1 MKKIFSIIG
10 SIIIFIFVLGFSI
23 FANDPVDWIIFPMMV
38 ILLPL
43 YISSIFIN
51 NEKMEM
57 VVLSILT
64 GIVVHNICIGIF
76 SNVAILNFFASG
88 LVFFNSII
96 IGAFVVL
103 YFMENKSSF
112 ISKIGYF
119 LMVMPFAFSL
129 NILYYSSADNIA
141 AGIIFAVFALLFAL
155 SAIFARIGIAK
166 IDGPHVYLGI
176 VSLAISIL
184 GYIVFL
190 GIEGQSFLLPLGFTE
205 IILTILSIVG
215 LAYLS
220 YIGKKIEKNKEI
232 STSSNEKYEKAYKM
246 STNVETVEVKRE
258 DIKPQD
264 ESKPFMNSIKEE
276 RKEDTIKEDSISP
289 KVDANLDKKSE
300 EESIDSVP
308 LNTIPSIDEIK
319 IEEPIIEEK
328 EIENPKD
335 LKDED
340 YLIKTPHV
348 DLSSSLDD
356 FLYHKDPD
364 DSFGSI
370 SNYDPM
376 DSLKGLGED
385 KK

>member
-1 MKKIFSIIG
+1 
-10 SIIIFIFVLGFSI
+10 
-23 FANDPVDWIIFPMMV
+23 MMV

-64 GIVVHNICIGIF
+64 GIVVHNICMGIF
-76 SNVAILNFFASG
+76 TRVAWLNFFASG

-112 ISKIGYF
+112 LSNVCYF

-129 NILYYSSADNIA
+129 NIVYYSAAYNIA
-141 AGIIFAVFALLFAL
+141 AGIIFGVFALLLGL
-155 SAIFARIGIAK
+155 SAIFARISVAK

-176 VSLAISIL
+176 VAGALSII

-190 GIEGQSFLLPLGFTE
+190 GIEGQSYLLPLGFTE
-205 IILTILSIVG
+205 IILIILSIVG

-220 YIGKKIEKNKEI
+220 YIGKKIEMNKEV
-232 STSSNEKYEKAYKM
+232 STSSSEKYENAYKA
-246 STNVETVEVKRE
+246 STNVETMEVKKE
-258 DIKPQD
+258 EIKPHD
-264 ESKPFMNSIKEE
+264 ESNTFINPIKEE
-276 RKEDTIKEDSISP
+276 SKEDTIKEDTIKEDSISP
-289 KVDANLDKKSE
+289 KVDATLDKKAD
-300 EESIDSVP
+300 EESIDSNT

-335 LKDED
+335 LKDDD

-356 FLYHKDPD
+356 FLYHKDED

-370 SNYDPM
+370 SDYDPM

>member
-23 FANDPVDWIIFPMMV
+23 FANDPVDWILFAMMV

-43 YISSIFIN
+43 YISSIFIK

-64 GIVVHNICIGIF
+64 GIVVHNICMGIF
-76 SNVAILNFFASG
+76 SGVSFMNFFASG
-88 LVFFNSII
+88 LIFFNSII
-96 IGAFVVL
+96 IGAFVTL

-112 ISKIGYF
+112 LSKLGYF
-119 LMVMPFAFSL
+119 FMVMPFAFSL
-129 NILYYSSADNIA
+129 NIVFYSSFYNIA
-141 AGIIFAVFALLFAL
+141 AGIIFGVFALLFGL
-155 SAIFARIGIAK
+155 SAIFARIGVAK

-176 VSLAISIL
+176 VSLAISII

-190 GIEGQSFLLPLGFTE
+190 GIEGQSYLLPLGFTE
-205 IILTILSIVG
+205 IILIILSIVG

-232 STSSNEKYEKAYKM
+232 STSSNEKYVESYKM
-246 STNVETVEVKRE
+246 STNASTMEVKRE

-264 ESKPFMNSIKEE
+264 ETNTFMNPIKEE
-276 RKEDTIKEDSISP
+276 SKEDTIKEDSISP
-289 KVDANLDKKSE
+289 KVDSTLEIKPD
-300 EESIDSVP
+300 ESIDSNT

-328 EIENPKD
+328 ETDDPKD
-335 LKDED
+335 LKDDDD
-340 YLIKTPHV
+340 YLIKTPHD

-364 DSFGSI
+364 DSLGSI

>member
-23 FANDPVDWIIFPMMV
+23 FANDPVDWIIFAMMV

-64 GIVVHNICIGIF
+64 GIVVHNICMGIF
-76 SNVAILNFFASG
+76 SGVALVNFFASG
-88 LVFFNSII
+88 LVFFNSMI

-103 YFMENKSSF
+103 YFMEYKSSF
-112 ISKIGYF
+112 LSKVGYF

-129 NILYYSSADNIA
+129 NLVYYSGAYNIA
-141 AGIIFAVFALLFAL
+141 AGIIFGVFALLFGL
-155 SAIFARIGIAK
+155 SVIFARIGIAK

-176 VSLAISIL
+176 VALALSII

-190 GIEGQSFLLPLGFTE
+190 GIVGQSYLLPLGFTE
-205 IILTILSIVG
+205 IILIILSIVG

-220 YIGKKIEKNKEI
+220 YIDKKIEKNKEI
-232 STSSNEKYEKAYKM
+232 STSSNEKYEKPYKE
-246 STNVETVEVKRE
+246 STNASAMEVKRE
-258 DIKPQD
+258 GIKPQD
-264 ESKPFMNSIKEE
+264 ESNIFMNPIKEE

-289 KVDANLDKKSE
+289 KVDATLDKKSE
-300 EESIDSVP
+300 DESIDSNT

-319 IEEPIIEEK
+319 IEEPVIEEK
-328 EIENPKD
+328 EIDDPKD
-335 LKDED
+335 LEDDD

-356 FLYHKDPD
+356 FLYHKDED
-364 DSFGSI
+364 DSLGSI

>member
-23 FANDPVDWIIFPMMV
+23 FANDPVDWIIFAMMV

-57 VVLSILT
+57 VVLSILI

-76 SNVAILNFFASG
+76 SGVALVNFFASG

-141 AGIIFAVFALLFAL
+141 AGIIFGVFALLFAL

-176 VSLAISIL
+176 ASSAISIL

-205 IILTILSIVG
+205 IILIILSIVG

-232 STSSNEKYEKAYKM
+232 STSFNEKYEKAYKM
-246 STNVETVEVKRE
+246 STNVETMEVKRE
-258 DIKPQD
+258 DIKTQD

-289 KVDANLDKKSE
+289 KVDANLDKKS

-364 DSFGSI
+364 DSFGNI

-376 DSLKGLGED
+376 DSLKALGED

>member
-23 FANDPVDWIIFPMMV
+23 FANDPVDWIIFAMMV

-88 LVFFNSII
+88 LIFFNSII

-129 NILYYSSADNIA
+129 NILYYSSWDNIA
-141 AGIIFAVFALLFAL
+141 AGVIFGVFALLLGL
-155 SAIFARIGIAK
+155 SAIFARIGVAK

-176 VSLAISIL
+176 VSLALSIL
-184 GYIVFL
+184 GNIIFL
-190 GIEGQSFLLPLGFTE
+190 GIEGQSYLLPLGFTE
-205 IILTILSIVG
+205 IILIILSIVG

-246 STNVETVEVKRE
+246 STNVETMEVKRE
-258 DIKPQD
+258 DIKTHD
-264 ESKPFMNSIKEE
+264 ESKPFINPIKEE

-300 EESIDSVP
+300 ESIDSVP
-308 LNTIPSIDEIK
+308 LDTIPSIDEIK
-319 IEEPIIEEK
+319 IEEPVIEEK
-328 EIENPKD
+328 EIENTKD

-364 DSFGSI
+364 DSFGNI

>member
-23 FANDPVDWIIFPMMV
+23 FANDPVDWIIFAMMV

-76 SNVAILNFFASG
+76 SGVALVNFFASG

-141 AGIIFAVFALLFAL
+141 AGIIFGVFALLLGL

-176 VSLAISIL
+176 VSLALSIL
-184 GYIVFL
+184 GNIIFL
-190 GIEGQSFLLPLGFTE
+190 GIEGQSYLLPLGFTE
-205 IILTILSIVG
+205 IILIILSIVG

-220 YIGKKIEKNKEI
+220 YLGKNIEMNKEV
-232 STSSNEKYEKAYKM
+232 STSSSEKYENAYKM
-246 STNVETVEVKRE
+246 STNVETVEVKKE
-258 DIKPQD
+258 EIKPHD
-264 ESKPFMNSIKEE
+264 ESNTFINPIKEE
-276 RKEDTIKEDSISP
+276 SKEDTIKEDTISP
-289 KVDANLDKKSE
+289 KVDATLDKKAE
-300 EESIDSVP
+300 DESIDSNT

-319 IEEPIIEEK
+319 IEEPVIEEK

-335 LKDED
+335 LKDDD
-340 YLIKTPHV
+340 YLIETPNI

-356 FLYHKDPD
+356 FLYHKDSD
-364 DSFGSI
+364 DSFGNI

>member
-23 FANDPVDWIIFPMMV
+23 FANDPVDWIIFVMMV

-76 SNVAILNFFASG
+76 SGVALVNFFASG

-129 NILYYSSADNIA
+129 NILYYSSMDNIA
-141 AGIIFAVFALLFAL
+141 AGVIFGVFALLFAL

-176 VSLAISIL
+176 VSLALSIL
-184 GYIVFL
+184 GIIIFL
-190 GIEGQSFLLPLGFTE
+190 GIEGQSYLLPLGFTE
-205 IILTILSIVG
+205 IILIILSIVG

-246 STNVETVEVKRE
+246 STNVEAMEVKRE
-258 DIKPQD
+258 DIKTQD
-264 ESKPFMNSIKEE
+264 ESKSFTNPIKEE

-289 KVDANLDKKSE
+289 KVDANLDKKAY
-300 EESIDSVP
+300 ESIDSVT

-319 IEEPIIEEK
+319 IEEPVIEEK
-328 EIENPKD
+328 EIENTKD

-340 YLIKTPHV
+340 YLIKTPQV

-356 FLYHKDPD
+356 FLYHKDED

>member
-76 SNVAILNFFASG
+76 SGVALVNFFASG

-112 ISKIGYF
+112 MTILGYF

-129 NILYYSSADNIA
+129 NILYYSSWDNIA
-141 AGIIFAVFALLFAL
+141 AGIIFGVFALLLGL

-176 VSLAISIL
+176 VSLALSIL

-205 IILTILSIVG
+205 IILIILSIVG

-232 STSSNEKYEKAYKM
+232 STSSNERYEKAYKM
-246 STNVETVEVKRE
+246 STNVETMEVKRE
-258 DIKPQD
+258 DIKTHD
-264 ESKPFMNSIKEE
+264 ESKPFMNPIKEE

-300 EESIDSVP
+300 EPIDSVT

-319 IEEPIIEEK
+319 IEEPVIEEK
-328 EIENPKD
+328 EIENTKD

-364 DSFGSI
+364 DSFGNI

>member
-23 FANDPVDWIIFPMMV
+23 FANDPVDWIIFAMMV

-76 SNVAILNFFASG
+76 SGVALVNFFASG
-88 LVFFNSII
+88 LIFFNSII

-129 NILYYSSADNIA
+129 NILYYSSMDNIA
-141 AGIIFAVFALLFAL
+141 ASIIFEVFALLLGL

-176 VSLAISIL
+176 VSLALSIL
-184 GYIVFL
+184 GNIIFL
-190 GIEGQSFLLPLGFTE
+190 GIEGQSYLLPLGFTE
-205 IILTILSIVG
+205 IILIILSIVG

-258 DIKPQD
+258 DIKTQD
-264 ESKPFMNSIKEE
+264 ESKPFINPIKEE

-300 EESIDSVP
+300 ESIDSVT

-364 DSFGSI
+364 DSFGNI

>member
-23 FANDPVDWIIFPMMV
+23 FANDPVDWIIFAMMV

-129 NILYYSSADNIA
+129 NILYYSSWDNIA
-141 AGIIFAVFALLFAL
+141 AGIIFGVFALLLGL

-176 VSLAISIL
+176 VSLALSIL
-184 GYIVFL
+184 GNIIFL
-190 GIEGQSFLLPLGFTE
+190 GIEGQSYLLPLGFTE
-205 IILTILSIVG
+205 IILIILSIVG

-232 STSSNEKYEKAYKM
+232 STSSNEKYEDAYKM
-246 STNVETVEVKRE
+246 STNVEAMEVKRE
-258 DIKPQD
+258 DIKTQD
-264 ESKPFMNSIKEE
+264 ESNTFTNPIKEE
-276 RKEDTIKEDSISP
+276 RKEDSIKEDSISP
-289 KVDANLDKKSE
+289 KVDANLDKKTY
-300 EESIDSVP
+300 ESIDSVP

-319 IEEPIIEEK
+319 IEEPVIEEK
-328 EIENPKD
+328 EIENTKD

-356 FLYHKDPD
+356 FLYHKDSD
-364 DSFGSI
+364 DSFGNI

>member
-23 FANDPVDWIIFPMMV
+23 FANDPVDWIIFAMMV

-129 NILYYSSADNIA
+129 NILYYSSWDNIA
-141 AGIIFAVFALLFAL
+141 AGIIFGVFALLLGL
-155 SAIFARIGIAK
+155 SAIFARIGVAK

-176 VSLAISIL
+176 VSLALSIL
-184 GYIVFL
+184 GNIIFL
-190 GIEGQSFLLPLGFTE
+190 GIEGQSYLLPLGFTE
-205 IILTILSIVG
+205 IILIILSIVG

-232 STSSNEKYEKAYKM
+232 STSSNEKYEDAYKM
-246 STNVETVEVKRE
+246 STNVETMEVKRE
-258 DIKPQD
+258 DIKTHD
-264 ESKPFMNSIKEE
+264 ESKPFINPIKEE

-300 EESIDSVP
+300 ESIDSVP
-308 LNTIPSIDEIK
+308 LDTIPSIDEIK
-319 IEEPIIEEK
+319 IEEPVIEEK
-328 EIENPKD
+328 EIENTKD

-364 DSFGSI
+364 DSFGNI

>member
-76 SNVAILNFFASG
+76 SGVALVNFFASG

-103 YFMENKSSF
+103 YFMGNKSSF

-155 SAIFARIGIAK
+155 SSIFARIGIVK

-176 VSLAISIL
+176 VSLALSIL
-184 GYIVFL
+184 GNIVFL
-190 GIEGQSFLLPLGFTE
+190 GIEGQSYLLPLGFTE
-205 IILTILSIVG
+205 IILIILSIVG

-246 STNVETVEVKRE
+246 STNVDAMEVKRE
-258 DIKPQD
+258 DIKTQD
-264 ESKPFMNSIKEE
+264 ESKPFINPIKEE

-289 KVDANLDKKSE
+289 KVDANLDKKTY
-300 EESIDSVP
+300 ESIDSVT

-319 IEEPIIEEK
+319 IEEPTIEEK

-340 YLIKTPHV
+340 YLIKTPYV

-364 DSFGSI
+364 DSFGNI

>member
-76 SNVAILNFFASG
+76 SGVALVNFFASG

-176 VSLAISIL
+176 VSLALSIL
-184 GYIVFL
+184 GNIVFL
-190 GIEGQSFLLPLGFTE
+190 GIEGQSYLLPLGFTE
-205 IILTILSIVG
+205 IILIILSIVG

-246 STNVETVEVKRE
+246 STNVDAMEVKRE
-258 DIKPQD
+258 DIKTQD
-264 ESKPFMNSIKEE
+264 ESKPFINPIKEE

-289 KVDANLDKKSE
+289 KVDANLDNKSE

-308 LNTIPSIDEIK
+308 LNTIPSIDETK
-319 IEEPIIEEK
+319 IDEPIIEEK

-364 DSFGSI
+364 DSFGNI

>member
-23 FANDPVDWIIFPMMV
+23 FANDPVDWIIFAMMV

-76 SNVAILNFFASG
+76 SGVALVNFFASG

-141 AGIIFAVFALLFAL
+141 AGIIFGVFALLFAL

-176 VSLAISIL
+176 ASSAISIL

-205 IILTILSIVG
+205 IILIILSIVG

-232 STSSNEKYEKAYKM
+232 STSSNEKYEDAYKM
-246 STNVETVEVKRE
+246 STNVETMEVKRE
-258 DIKPQD
+258 DIKTHD
-264 ESKPFMNSIKEE
+264 ESKPFMNPIKEE

-289 KVDANLDKKSE
+289 KVDANLDKKS

-364 DSFGSI
+364 DSFGNI

-376 DSLKGLGED
+376 DSLKALGED

>member
-76 SNVAILNFFASG
+76 SGVALVNFFASG
-88 LVFFNSII
+88 LVFFNSMI

-129 NILYYSSADNIA
+129 NLVYYSSADNIA
-141 AGIIFAVFALLFAL
+141 AGIIFGVFALLLGL
-155 SAIFARIGIAK
+155 SAIFAKIGVAQ

-176 VSLAISIL
+176 VALALSII

-190 GIEGQSFLLPLGFTE
+190 GIVGQSYLLPLGFTE
-205 IILTILSIVG
+205 IILIILSIVG

-220 YIGKKIEKNKEI
+220 YIDKKIEKNKGI
-232 STSSNEKYEKAYKM
+232 STSSNEKYEKSYKE
-246 STNVETVEVKRE
+246 STNVETVEVKKE
-258 DIKPQD
+258 DIKRHD
-264 ESKPFMNSIKEE
+264 ESNTFMNPIKEE
-276 RKEDTIKEDSISP
+276 SKEDTIKEDTISP
-289 KVDANLDKKSE
+289 KVDATLDIKP
-300 EESIDSVP
+300 EESIDSNT

-328 EIENPKD
+328 EIDNPKD
-335 LKDED
+335 LKDDDD

-356 FLYHKDPD
+356 FLYHKDED
-364 DSFGSI
+364 DSLGSI

>member
-76 SNVAILNFFASG
+76 SGVALVNFFASG

-155 SAIFARIGIAK
+155 SSIFARIGIAK

-176 VSLAISIL
+176 VSLALSIL
-184 GYIVFL
+184 GNIVFL
-190 GIEGQSFLLPLGFTE
+190 GIEGQSYLLPLGFTE
-205 IILTILSIVG
+205 IILIILSIVG

-246 STNVETVEVKRE
+246 STNVDAMEVKRE
-258 DIKPQD
+258 DIKTQD
-264 ESKPFMNSIKEE
+264 ESKPFINPIKEE

-289 KVDANLDKKSE
+289 KVDANLDNKSE

-308 LNTIPSIDEIK
+308 LNTIPSIDETK
-319 IEEPIIEEK
+319 IDEPIIEEK

-364 DSFGSI
+364 DSFGNI

>member
-1 MKKIFSIIG
+1 MKKNEEYIVEI
-10 SIIIFIFVLGFSI
+10 VDNGFQG
-23 FANDPVDWIIFPMMV
+23 
-38 ILLPL
+38 
-43 YISSIFIN
+43 
-51 NEKMEM
+51 E
-57 VVLSILT
+57 
-64 GIVVHNICIGIF
+64 
-76 SNVAILNFFASG
+76 
-88 LVFFNSII
+88 
-96 IGAFVVL
+96 
-103 YFMENKSSF
+103 
-112 ISKIGYF
+112 
-119 LMVMPFAFSL
+119 
-129 NILYYSSADNIA
+129 
-141 AGIIFAVFALLFAL
+141 
-155 SAIFARIGIAK
+155 GIAK

-176 VSLAISIL
+176 VSLALSIL
-184 GYIVFL
+184 GNIVFL
-190 GIEGQSFLLPLGFTE
+190 GIEGQSYLLPLGFTE
-205 IILTILSIVG
+205 IILIILSIVG

-246 STNVETVEVKRE
+246 STNVDAMEVKRE
-258 DIKPQD
+258 DIKTQD
-264 ESKPFMNSIKEE
+264 ESKPFINPIKEE

-289 KVDANLDKKSE
+289 KVDANLDKKTY
-300 EESIDSVP
+300 ESIASVA

-319 IEEPIIEEK
+319 IEEPVIEGK
-328 EIENPKD
+328 EIENTKD

-364 DSFGSI
+364 DSFGNI

>member
-1 MKKIFSIIG
+1 M
-10 SIIIFIFVLGFSI
+10 
-23 FANDPVDWIIFPMMV
+23 
-38 ILLPL
+38 
-43 YISSIFIN
+43 
-51 NEKMEM
+51 
-57 VVLSILT
+57 
-64 GIVVHNICIGIF
+64 
-76 SNVAILNFFASG
+76 
-88 LVFFNSII
+88 
-96 IGAFVVL
+96 
-103 YFMENKSSF
+103 
-112 ISKIGYF
+112 
-119 LMVMPFAFSL
+119 
-129 NILYYSSADNIA
+129 
-141 AGIIFAVFALLFAL
+141 
-155 SAIFARIGIAK
+155 
-166 IDGPHVYLGI
+166 
-176 VSLAISIL
+176 
-184 GYIVFL
+184 

-232 STSSNEKYEKAYKM
+232 STSSNEKYEDAYMM

-264 ESKPFMNSIKEE
+264 ESKPFINPIKEE

>member
-23 FANDPVDWIIFPMMV
+23 FANDPVDWILFAMMV

-64 GIVVHNICIGIF
+64 GIVVHNICMGIF
-76 SNVAILNFFASG
+76 SGLAWLNFFASG
-88 LVFFNSII
+88 LIFFNSII

-103 YFMENKSSF
+103 YFMGNKSSF
-112 ISKIGYF
+112 LSKVGYF
-119 LMVMPFAFSL
+119 FMVMPFAFSL
-129 NILYYSSADNIA
+129 NIVYYSTMDNIA
-141 AGIIFAVFALLFAL
+141 SGIIFGVFALLFGL
-155 SAIFARIGIAK
+155 SAIFARIGVAK

-176 VSLAISIL
+176 VALAISII

-190 GIEGQSFLLPLGFTE
+190 GIEGQSYLLPLGFTE
-205 IILTILSIVG
+205 IILIILSIVG

-232 STSSNEKYEKAYKM
+232 STSSNEKYVESYKM
-246 STNVETVEVKRE
+246 STNASAMEVKKE
-258 DIKPQD
+258 EIKPHD
-264 ESKPFMNSIKEE
+264 ESKPFMNPIKEE

-289 KVDANLDKKSE
+289 KVDSTLEIKPD
-300 EESIDSVP
+300 ESIDSNT

-328 EIENPKD
+328 ETDDSKD
-335 LKDED
+335 LKDDDD

-356 FLYHKDPD
+356 FLYHKDED

-370 SNYDPM
+370 SDYDPM

>member
-23 FANDPVDWIIFPMMV
+23 FANDPVDWIIFAMMV

-76 SNVAILNFFASG
+76 SGVALVNFFASG

-129 NILYYSSADNIA
+129 NILYYSSWDNIA

-155 SAIFARIGIAK
+155 SAIFARIGIVK

-176 VSLAISIL
+176 VSLALSIL
-184 GYIVFL
+184 GNIVVL
-190 GIEGQSFLLPLGFTE
+190 GIEGQSYLLPLGFTE
-205 IILTILSIVG
+205 IILIILSIVG

-232 STSSNEKYEKAYKM
+232 STSSNETYEKAYKM
-246 STNVETVEVKRE
+246 STNVDAMEVKRE
-258 DIKPQD
+258 DIKTQD
-264 ESKPFMNSIKEE
+264 ESKPFINPIKEE

-289 KVDANLDKKSE
+289 KVDANLDKKTY
-300 EESIDSVP
+300 ESIDS
-308 LNTIPSIDEIK
+308 
-319 IEEPIIEEK
+319 
-328 EIENPKD
+328 
-335 LKDED
+335 
-340 YLIKTPHV
+340 
-348 DLSSSLDD
+348 
-356 FLYHKDPD
+356 
-364 DSFGSI
+364 
-370 SNYDPM
+370 
-376 DSLKGLGED
+376 
-385 KK
+385 

>member
-220 YIGKKIEKNKEI
+220 CIGKKIEKNKEI

>member
-76 SNVAILNFFASG
+76 SGVALVNFFASG

-119 LMVMPFAFSL
+119 LMVMPFAISL
-129 NILYYSSADNIA
+129 NILYYSSWDNIA
-141 AGIIFAVFALLFAL
+141 AGIIFGVFALLLGL

-176 VSLAISIL
+176 VSLALSIL
-184 GYIVFL
+184 GNIIFL
-190 GIEGQSFLLPLGFTE
+190 GIEGQSYLLPLGFTE
-205 IILTILSIVG
+205 IILIILSIVG

-232 STSSNEKYEKAYKM
+232 STSSNEKYEDAYKM
-246 STNVETVEVKRE
+246 STNVEAMEVKRE
-258 DIKPQD
+258 DIKTQD
-264 ESKPFMNSIKEE
+264 ESKPFINPIKEE

-289 KVDANLDKKSE
+289 KVDANLDKKTY
-300 EESIDSVP
+300 ESIDSVT

-319 IEEPIIEEK
+319 IEEPVIEEK
-328 EIENPKD
+328 EIENTKD

-356 FLYHKDPD
+356 FLYHKDSD
-364 DSFGSI
+364 DSFGNI

>member
-23 FANDPVDWIIFPMMV
+23 FANDPVDWIIFAMMV

-64 GIVVHNICIGIF
+64 GIVVHNICIGFF

-112 ISKIGYF
+112 MTILGYF

-129 NILYYSSADNIA
+129 NILYYSSWDNIA
-141 AGIIFAVFALLFAL
+141 AGIIFGVFALLLGL

-176 VSLAISIL
+176 VSLALSIL

-205 IILTILSIVG
+205 IILIILSIVG

-246 STNVETVEVKRE
+246 STNVETMEVKRE
-258 DIKPQD
+258 DIKTHD
-264 ESKPFMNSIKEE
+264 ESKPFMNPIKEE

-300 EESIDSVP
+300 ESIDSVP

-319 IEEPIIEEK
+319 IEEPVIEEK
-328 EIENPKD
+328 ETENPKD

-364 DSFGSI
+364 DSFGNI

>member
-190 GIEGQSFLLPLGFTE
+190 GIEGQSFLLHLGFTE

>member
-23 FANDPVDWIIFPMMV
+23 FANDPVDWILFAMMV

-64 GIVVHNICIGIF
+64 GIVVHNICMGIF
-76 SNVAILNFFASG
+76 SGVALVNFFASG
-88 LVFFNSII
+88 LIFFNSMI

-112 ISKIGYF
+112 LSKVGYF

-129 NILYYSSADNIA
+129 NIVYYSTMDNIA
-141 AGIIFAVFALLFAL
+141 AGIIFGVFALLFGL
-155 SAIFARIGIAK
+155 SAIFARIGVAK

-176 VSLAISIL
+176 VSLAISII

-205 IILTILSIVG
+205 IILIILSIVG

-232 STSSNEKYEKAYKM
+232 STSSNEKYVESYKM
-246 STNVETVEVKRE
+246 STNVETVEVKKE
-258 DIKPQD
+258 EIKPQD
-264 ESKPFMNSIKEE
+264 ESKPFMNPIKEE
-276 RKEDTIKEDSISP
+276 SKEDTIKEDSISP
-289 KVDANLDKKSE
+289 KVDATLDIKDD
-300 EESIDSVP
+300 ESIDSNT

-335 LKDED
+335 LKDDD
-340 YLIKTPHV
+340 YLIKTSQV

-356 FLYHKDPD
+356 FLYHKDED

-370 SNYDPM
+370 SDYDPM

>member
-23 FANDPVDWIIFPMMV
+23 FANDPVDWIIFAMMV

-76 SNVAILNFFASG
+76 SGFALMNFFASG
-88 LVFFNSII
+88 LIFFNSMI

-103 YFMENKSSF
+103 YFMGNKSSF
-112 ISKIGYF
+112 LSKVGYF
-119 LMVMPFAFSL
+119 LMVMPFCYSL
-129 NILYYSSADNIA
+129 NILYYSSIDNIA
-141 AGIIFAVFALLFAL
+141 AGIIFGVFALLLGL

-205 IILTILSIVG
+205 IILIILSIVG

-232 STSSNEKYEKAYKM
+232 STSSNEKYENAYKM
-246 STNVETVEVKRE
+246 STNVETMEVKRE
-258 DIKPQD
+258 DIKPHD
-264 ESKPFMNSIKEE
+264 ESNIINPIKEE

-289 KVDANLDKKSE
+289 KVDANLDKKTM
-300 EESIDSVP
+300 ESIDSVT

-319 IEEPIIEEK
+319 IEEPVIEEK

-356 FLYHKDPD
+356 FLYHKDED

>member
-23 FANDPVDWIIFPMMV
+23 FANDPVDWIIFAMMV

-129 NILYYSSADNIA
+129 NILYYSSWDSIA
-141 AGIIFAVFALLFAL
+141 ASIIFGVFALLFAL
-155 SAIFARIGIAK
+155 SSIFARIGIAK
-166 IDGPHVYLGI
+166 IDSPHVYLGI
-176 VSLAISIL
+176 VSLALSIL
-184 GYIVFL
+184 GNIVFL
-190 GIEGQSFLLPLGFTE
+190 GIEGQSYLLPLGFTE
-205 IILTILSIVG
+205 IILIILSIVG

-246 STNVETVEVKRE
+246 STNVDAMEVKRE
-258 DIKPQD
+258 DIKTQD
-264 ESKPFMNSIKEE
+264 ESKPFINPIKEE

-289 KVDANLDKKSE
+289 KVDANLDKKTY
-300 EESIDSVP
+300 ESIDSVA

-319 IEEPIIEEK
+319 IEEPVIEEK
-328 EIENPKD
+328 EIENTKD

-364 DSFGSI
+364 DSFGNI

>member
-23 FANDPVDWIIFPMMV
+23 FANDPVDWILFAMMV

-64 GIVVHNICIGIF
+64 GIVVHNICMGIF
-76 SNVAILNFFASG
+76 SGVALVNFFASG
-88 LVFFNSII
+88 LIFFNSMI

-112 ISKIGYF
+112 LSKVCYF

-129 NILYYSSADNIA
+129 NIVYYSAAYNIA

-155 SAIFARIGIAK
+155 SSIFARIGVAK

-176 VSLAISIL
+176 VALAISIL

-190 GIEGQSFLLPLGFTE
+190 GIEGQSYLLPLGFTE
-205 IILTILSIVG
+205 IILIILSIVG

-232 STSSNEKYEKAYKM
+232 STSSNEKYVESYKM
-246 STNVETVEVKRE
+246 STNVDAMEVKRE
-258 DIKPQD
+258 DIKTQD
-264 ESKPFMNSIKEE
+264 ESKPFINPIKEE
-276 RKEDTIKEDSISP
+276 RKEDTIKEDSISL
-289 KVDANLDKKSE
+289 KVDSTLEIKPD
-300 EESIDSVP
+300 ESIDSNT

-328 EIENPKD
+328 EIENPLD
-335 LKDED
+335 LKDDDD
-340 YLIKTPHV
+340 YLIKTPQV

-356 FLYHKDPD
+356 FLYHKDED

-370 SNYDPM
+370 SDYDPM

>member
-23 FANDPVDWIIFPMMV
+23 FANDPVDWIIFAMMV

-129 NILYYSSADNIA
+129 NILYYSSWDNIA
-141 AGIIFAVFALLFAL
+141 AGIIFGVFALLIAL
-155 SAIFARIGIAK
+155 SAIFAKIGIAK

-176 VSLAISIL
+176 VSLALSIL
-184 GYIVFL
+184 GNIVFL
-190 GIEGQSFLLPLGFTE
+190 GIEGQSYLLPLGFTE
-205 IILTILSIVG
+205 IILIILSIVG

-246 STNVETVEVKRE
+246 STNVDAMEVKRE
-258 DIKPQD
+258 DIKTQD
-264 ESKPFMNSIKEE
+264 ESKPFINPIKEE

-289 KVDANLDKKSE
+289 KVDANLDKKTY
-300 EESIDSVP
+300 ESIDSVA

-319 IEEPIIEEK
+319 IEEPVIEEK
-328 EIENPKD
+328 EIENTKD

-364 DSFGSI
+364 DSFGNI